1 MPVLMGLPA
10 MTTSSRLV
18 QLLKSSCSILLLPQF
33 IAESFVCAVRLSV
46 PIWLPSQVRLFS
58 NGSFVVSICVKL
70 QLLQLSEVSECGKS
84 TVFNF
89 GFTEQSKFF
98 ILVQPVRLSVA
109 RLLEKQVSVSNLF
122 SPLTSS
128 VVS

>member
-1 MPVLMGLPA
+1 M
-10 MTTSSRLV
+10 
-18 QLLKSSCSILLLPQF
+18 
-33 IAESFVCAVRLSV
+33 

-58 NGSFVVSICVKL
+58 NGSFVVSICAKL